1 MSYLSFMKDIPA
13 RQCWVREIVIMW
25 KDKIGMS
32 VGCLMLMIVKEIGEI
47 RKLGVDRV
55 MAEMIIGVTTRIAV
69 KEISS
74 STARI
79 DFRRMIEDLTIGDS
93 NLEKG
98 AKKTIL
104 VEGIAE
110 IEVRV
115 RILVGTMGGK
125 GDD

>member
-13 RQCWVREIVIMW
+13 KQCWVREIVIMW
-25 KDKIGMS
+25 KDEVRMS

-47 RKLGVDRV
+47 RKLSVDRV

-93 NLEKG
+93 NLEKEV
-98 AKKTIL
+98 KKTIL